1 MVRELRRLL
10 VERPRLEGAEGRLAL
25 EAQELHY
32 LRRVLRLRAGQVFGL
47 VDGCGRLWSAALE
60 PGPVRQQGWAVLQ
73 QSLEAPLLS
82 VPAPQPSLQL
92 AVALPRRDPEVM
104 LRMACELGIDSFQW
118 LQAERSVAE
127 AAIRPERQQ
136 AVLREAL
143 EQCERLWLPHCLPA
157 QPALAWLSAATSGV
171 RLLATSRRPTALPL
185 GEALHALWPRASA
198 AQPSGAT
205 QPRGAPQPVRVAIG
219 PEGGWSPA
227 EEAAALELG
236 WQAVQLGEGI
246 LRTSTAAVAAASLLA
261 AWRGGLGFSCGT
273 SPTPSP

>member
-1 MVRELRRLL
+1 MARDLRRLL
-10 VERPRLEGAEGRLAL
+10 VERPRLEGAEGRVAL
-25 EAQELHY
+25 QGPELHY
-32 LRRVLRLRAGQVFGL
+32 LRRVLRLGAEEAFGL
-47 VDGCGRLWSAALE
+47 VDGSGQFWTAVLE
-60 PGPVRQQGWAVLQ
+60 LGSGWQQGWAVLQ
-73 QSLEAPLLS
+73 QSLEEPLVS

-92 AVALPRRDPEVM
+92 AVALPRRDAEVM
-104 LRMACELGIDSFQW
+104 LRMACELGVDRFQW

-171 RLLATSRRPTALPL
+171 RLLATTRRPTALPL
-185 GEALHALWPRASA
+185 GEALEAHGPLASA
-198 AQPSGAT
+198 AELAGA
-205 QPRGAPQPVRVAIG
+205 AEPVLVAIG
-219 PEGGWSPA
+219 PEGGWSPQ
-227 EEAAALELG
+227 EEGAALERG

-246 LRTSTAAVAAASLLA
+246 LRTSTAAVAAASLLSS
-261 AWRGGLGFSCGT
+261 WRQQLGFSCGT